1 MNILSVKR
9 KFEVWNELDKI
20 KGWILI
26 LLHSILQILSLDVMG
41 REIGWDAV
49 PVQIPVE
56 LLRDIVTIMMIAK
69 VISYVAWTTVSFHF
83 HMMQGYLI
91 QAAAMNP
98 LQVSKE

>member
-1 MNILSVKR
+1 M
-9 KFEVWNELDKI
+9 
-20 KGWILI
+20 
-26 LLHSILQILSLDVMG
+26 LQILSLDVMG

-69 VISYVAWTTVSFHF
+69 VISYVAWTTVYFHF
-83 HMMQGYLI
+83 HTV

-98 LQVSKE
+98 LQVSIEWLAKW